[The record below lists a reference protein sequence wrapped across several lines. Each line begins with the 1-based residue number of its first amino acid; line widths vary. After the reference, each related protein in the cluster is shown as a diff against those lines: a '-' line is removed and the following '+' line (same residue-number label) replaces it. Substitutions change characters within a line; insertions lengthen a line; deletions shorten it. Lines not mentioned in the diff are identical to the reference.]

1 MKHPGWLEK
10 LCPPCER
17 LRRSRLPVA
26 RVRPRQLCRLLREG
40 SEVTLLDVR
49 HPLELLHDARVLPGA
64 RRVRPQDLAYGP
76 LHFPLNTALVVYA
89 GHGGEE
95 ASEFASRHLI
105 RRGYRDVRVLE
116 GGLPEWE
123 RAGLPLAPYD
133 VREADR
139 PGRSRAACRPGSGVF
154 R

>member
-1 MKHPGWLEK
+1 MKQPGWLEK

-17 LRRSRLPVA
+17 LRRSRRPVA
-26 RVRPRQLCRLLREG
+26 RLRPRQLCGLLREG
-40 SEVTLLDVR
+40 LEVTLLDVR
-49 HPLELLHDARVLPGA
+49 HPLELLRDARVLPGA

-76 LHFPLNTALVVYA
+76 LRFAPDAAFVIYA
-89 GHGGEE
+89 GGGEE
-95 ASEFASRHLI
+95 ASEFAARHLI
-105 RRGYRDVRVLE
+105 RRGYRNVRVLA

-123 RAGLPLAPYD
+123 RAGLPLVPYD

-139 PGRSRAACRPGSGVF
+139 AGRSRAACRQGSGVF